1 MQNASETLAPETEK
15 SAEKPANKSLLKTL
29 IQFVLICS
37 IIAATGMLA
46 LFISTNDSSQSAIS
60 AKHDDH
66 GGEDKHDGHDDHA
79 GHDDHEGGKDAHGDG
94 EMGEAVLLNPTKLK
108 NANLTIETAS
118 SIALKPKL
126 LLNGIITPNEE
137 MVVNVSPRYPG
148 VVKKINK
155 RLGSRVEVG
164 DVLLTIESD
173 QSLKQYTITSSV
185 SGTII
190 NRRVSLGEH
199 VDLNDKLMVIAD
211 LSSVWVDFRVYPRDF
226 KKLRTNQDVE
236 ISMLAGGPTAKA
248 KIEYISPIGIRDTQS
263 MLARAVLKN
272 PIGNFRPGL
281 FVTGQALL
289 DEQQAFVA
297 VRKNAVQYIEGKPVV
312 FIEEKTADGSKFT
325 PKNVELGPSDETHV
339 EVYFGILPDQRYVSD
354 NSFMLKAELSKNMA
368 AHSH

>member
-1 MQNASETLAPETEK
+1 MQNAFKNSATEPDKSAPIPEK
-15 SAEKPANKSLLKTL
+15 SPLLRTL
-29 IQFVLICS
+29 IQFVLICG
-37 IIAATGMLA
+37 IIGATGMLA
-46 LFISTNDSSQSAIS
+46 LFISTNESSQSATS
-60 AKHDDH
+60 AKHNDH
-66 GGEDKHDGHDDHA
+66 ASEDAHKEHDDHA
-79 GHDDHEGGKDAHGDG
+79 GHDDHQGKHGDG
-94 EMGEAVLLNPTKLK
+94 EMAEAVLLNPTKLK

-118 SIALKPKL
+118 SVALQPKL

-137 MVVNVSPRYPG
+137 KVVNVSPRFPG

-173 QSLKQYTITSSV
+173 QSLKQYTITSSL

-226 KKLRTNQDVE
+226 KKLKINQNIE
-236 ISMLAGGPTAKA
+236 ISMLADGPTAKGR
-248 KIEYISPIGIRDTQS
+248 IEYISPIGIRDTQS
-263 MLARAVLKN
+263 MLARALVEN
-272 PIGNFRPGL
+272 PDGNLRPGL
-281 FVTGQALL
+281 FVTGRALL
-289 DEQQAFVA
+289 NEQQAFVA

-312 FIEEKTADGSKFT
+312 FVEEKTETGSKFT
-325 PKNVELGPSDETHV
+325 PRNVELGPSDETYV
-339 EVYFGILPDQRYVSD
+339 EIYFGILPDQRYVSD